1 MKVQH
6 RNGLTQDGVVL
17 YLNEVCRVESIW
29 KQGYAYICL
38 SLYVLLV
45 TRLHTGLSHTS
56 KRYKESVTRKYQL
69 FGLWFIVCRYIS
81 VLGTLAAL

>member
-6 RNGLTQDGVVL
+6 RNGLTQDRVVL
-17 YLNEVCRVESIW
+17 YLNGVCRVESIS

-45 TRLHTGLSHTS
+45 TRLHIGLSRTS
-56 KRYKESVTRKYQL
+56 KRYKESVTRKYQS
-69 FGLWFIVCRYIS
+69 FGLWLSVCGYIS
-81 VLGTLAAL
+81 VLCTLAAL